1 MRSVRG
7 ALSRLTCLH
16 VCILFRVCIAGP
28 LLSPHTN
35 TLDENRGTRIAD
47 LHGTTFRNLPC
58 VFFAA
63 QVGQDVRDVCNE
75 SGFDGFLAKPADRDA
90 IQAELERLAGA
101 STRKAVAAIPS
112 RPGALGGGGGGL
124 TTDKSSAGGLRDFA
138 GGGLSGFAGMDEGSF
153 LSALDFDT
161 PRPDF

>member
-1 MRSVRG
+1 M
-7 ALSRLTCLH
+7 
-16 VCILFRVCIAGP
+16 
-28 LLSPHTN
+28 
-35 TLDENRGTRIAD
+35 
-47 LHGTTFRNLPC
+47 
-58 VFFAA
+58 
-63 QVGQDVRDVCNE
+63 CNE

-112 RPGALGGGGGGL
+112 KPASLGRAAAEKEPAAGPG
-124 TTDKSSAGGLRDFA
+124 
-138 GGGLSGFAGMDEGSF
+138 GFAEMMDGGSSF